1 MTIQDL
7 INGEKVSLLHV
18 NVLKQISKDQFIVA
32 DNTGLAVL
40 HILSGNSNNVEVG
53 KGLKMM
59 KPSLGKDKLI
69 TSHPKLNPMKT
80 RSLQI
85 TVNQAEVDK
94 LMKMNKQRNP
104 VDKGISFKQIERDHG
119 NNALIDTILVY
130 VTTTSR
136 VIEGKF
142 GDYQI
147 CNIVDHEGTTFS
159 INLYKQHVGK
169 LEANQVYVLQ
179 KVKKTTIKTKTGIR
193 IETTNVTKVH
203 EATPDQI
210 DVFSDVKFADKKI
223 HGVCLMFNDFSYY
236 QSCKK
241 HLTKIDEDGKCLNC
255 GDIKKE
261 DSKLDFR
268 CNLMIE
274 HSKESDDEK
283 DNVSQDN
290 ANEDDDN
297 EDDDNKD
304 DDNKEDVGKD
314 DDSITSVVV
323 FMRHLEIQASNNDDE
338 EKIIDILENSIVGK
352 MVEIHY
358 NVVGEDNNVAV
369 KVSFK

>member
-119 NNALIDTILVY
+119 NKALIDTILVY

-179 KVKKTTIKTKTGIR
+179 KVKKTTINTDTGIR
-193 IETTNVTKVH
+193 MATTNVTKIH

-210 DVFSDVKFADKKI
+210 DVFSDIKLADKMI
-223 HGVCLMFNDFSYY
+223 HGVCMMFSDFNYY
-236 QSCKK
+236 RSCKK
-241 HLTKIDEDGKCLNC
+241 HLTKLDEDGKCLNC
-255 GDIKKE
+255 GELIKD
-261 DSKLDFR
+261 DSKPDFR
-268 CNLMIE
+268 CTLIIE
-274 HSKESDDEK
+274 DSNKTGADVDEK
-283 DNVSQDN
+283 EDTDEKNVDQ
-290 ANEDDDN
+290 DDDQ
-297 EDDDNKD
+297 
-304 DDNKEDVGKD
+304 D
-314 DDSITSVVV
+314 DDSVISIVV
-323 FMRHLEIQASNNDDE
+323 FMRHLGIQVGNNDNE
-338 EKIIDILENSIVGK
+338 EQILDTLEENIVGK
-352 MVEIHY
+352 LCEIHY
-358 NVVGEDNNVAV
+358 NVVGVDNNVAV
-369 KVSFK
+369 KVSIK

>member
-1 MTIQDL
+1 M
-7 INGEKVSLLHV
+7 
-18 NVLKQISKDQFIVA
+18 
-32 DNTGLAVL
+32 
-40 HILSGNSNNVEVG
+40 
-53 KGLKMM
+53 
-59 KPSLGKDKLI
+59 
-69 TSHPKLNPMKT
+69 
-80 RSLQI
+80 
-85 TVNQAEVDK
+85 
-94 LMKMNKQRNP
+94 
-104 VDKGISFKQIERDHG
+104 
-119 NNALIDTILVY
+119 
-130 VTTTSR
+130 
-136 VIEGKF
+136 
-142 GDYQI
+142 
-147 CNIVDHEGTTFS
+147 
-159 INLYKQHVGK
+159 YKQHVDK
-169 LEANQVYVLQ
+169 LEPNQVYVLH
-179 KVKKTTIKTKTGIR
+179 KVKKTMIKTDTGIR
-193 IETTNVTKVH
+193 MATTNVTKVH

-236 QSCKK
+236 RSCKK

-304 DDNKEDVGKD
+304 DDNKEDVGQD
-314 DDSITSVVV
+314 DDSIISVVV
-323 FMRHLEIQASNNDDE
+323 FMFMRHLGIQAINNDDE
-338 EKIIDILENSIVGK
+338 EKIIDILDNSIVGK